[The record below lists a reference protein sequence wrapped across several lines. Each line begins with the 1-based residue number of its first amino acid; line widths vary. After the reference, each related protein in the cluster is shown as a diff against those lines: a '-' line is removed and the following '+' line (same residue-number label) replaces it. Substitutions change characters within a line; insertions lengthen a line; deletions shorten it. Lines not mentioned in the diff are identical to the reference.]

1 MNAWSWV
8 PIGLAAWFGVSLAVG
23 MWLGPVLM
31 YCSRAAEAQGAHS
44 SHGMGNAPPSGSKAQ
59 ARHLTVCCAAAPAA
73 AQAWYRPR
81 HEPGV

>member
-8 PIGLAAWFGVSLAVG
+8 PIGLAAWFGVSLAAG

-44 SHGMGNAPPSGSKAQ
+44 SHGMGNAPPSGS
-59 ARHLTVCCAAAPAA
+59 
-73 AQAWYRPR
+73 
-81 HEPGV
+81 